1 MLILVQVWI
10 APILVLLRTINYPRR
25 LDSALY
31 TLLAMLYAP
40 NSIWILSMLP
50 IAEINK
56 RYDDV
61 VNFYA
66 GVEHQVVNFLPL
78 RLGFQAV
85 NNWYFTTE
93 EE

>member
-1 MLILVQVWI
+1 MDIEYV
-10 APILVLLRTINYPRR
+10 AY
-25 LDSALY
+25 S
-31 TLLAMLYAP
+31 
-40 NSIWILSMLP
+40 
-50 IAEINK
+50 EINK

-61 VNFYA
+61 MNFYA

-93 EE
+93 EGTDENNNPVTLYHTLPKY